1 MSTKKKRKA
10 KAAAHPK
17 KTYRDVISNACS
29 LLSLQGDQEAMDSVM
44 ESFGLTKK
52 APTEKP

>member
-44 ESFGLTKK
+44 ESTKKALTKK
-52 APTEKP
+52 P